1 MEISLGLIGLFSY
14 LIIFMVVLILVFIHC
29 DERQRSLL
37 SSVSFLLIFM
47 ILIFF
52 INVLFIQLIFMFII
66 IVDIIFIMYGHLLPD
81 FYAASDSV
89 LFFERE
95 KEVWEELKADETIK
109 EESKGK

>member
-1 MEISLGLIGLFSY
+1 
-14 LIIFMVVLILVFIHC
+14 
-29 DERQRSLL
+29 
-37 SSVSFLLIFM
+37 
-47 ILIFF
+47 
-52 INVLFIQLIFMFII
+52 MFII

>member
-1 MEISLGLIGLFSY
+1 VEIALGLIGLLSY
-14 LIIFMVVLILVFIHC
+14 LIIFLVVLILVFIHC

-66 IVDIIFIMYGHLLPD
+66 IVDILFIIYGHLLPN

-95 KEVWEELKADETIK
+95 KEVWEDLKVNETIK
-109 EESKGK
+109 EKSTDK